1 MNMRHSI
8 TLLLALCM
16 GTAAAWADGYRSLIV
31 TFQDG
36 TTSQLNLTDGM
47 QTKFTTTQVR
57 FVDGSTMVTF
67 DKTTVAS
74 WHFDESVGIH
84 SVQGEAAAPMLA
96 GRTVRLS
103 AVPAGT
109 TVRVLTADGRTLVS
123 ETVTGNY
130 EISLHGQPAGTYIIG
145 IGQQAF
151 KISIR

>member
-1 MNMRHSI
+1 MRHTL
-8 TLLLALCM
+8 TLLLAFCL

-57 FVDGSTMVTF
+57 FVDGTTMVTF

-74 WHFDESVGIH
+74 WRFDESVGIH
-84 SVQGEAAAPMLA
+84 SVQGEAAPAIS
-96 GRTVRLS
+96 GRTIRLS

-109 TVRVLTADGRTLVS
+109 TVRVVTADGRTIVS
-123 ETVTGNY
+123 ETVAGNY
-130 EISLHGQPAGTYIIG
+130 EISLQGQPAGTYIIG

-151 KISIR
+151 KISVK

>member
-1 MNMRHSI
+1 MRHTL
-8 TLLLALCM
+8 TLLLAFCL
-16 GTAAAWADGYRSLIV
+16 GTAAALADGYRSLIV

-36 TTSQLNLTDGM
+36 TTSQINLTDGM

-57 FVDGSTMVTF
+57 FVDGATRVTF
-67 DKTTVAS
+67 DKTTIAS
-74 WHFDESVGIH
+74 WRFDESVGIH
-84 SVQGEAAAPMLA
+84 SVQGSVAVPTLA

-109 TVRVLTADGRTLVS
+109 AVRVLTADGRTIVS

-130 EISLHGQPAGTYIIG
+130 EINLQGQPAGTYIIG

-151 KISIR
+151 KIHIK

>member
-1 MNMRHSI
+1 MRHTL
-8 TLLLALCM
+8 TLLLAFCL

-57 FVDGSTMVTF
+57 FVDGATMVTF

-74 WHFDESVGIH
+74 WRFDESVGIH
-84 SVQGEAAAPMLA
+84 SVQGEAAPAIS
-96 GRTVRLS
+96 GRTIRLS

-109 TVRVLTADGRTLVS
+109 AVRVVTADGRTIVS
-123 ETVTGNY
+123 ETVAGNY
-130 EISLHGQPAGTYIIG
+130 EISLQGQPAGTYIIG

-151 KISIR
+151 KISVK

>member
-1 MNMRHSI
+1 MRHTL
-8 TLLLALCM
+8 TLLLAFCL

-36 TTSQLNLTDGM
+36 TTSQINLTDGM

-57 FVDGSTMVTF
+57 FVDGATMVTF

-74 WHFDESVGIH
+74 WRFDESVGIH
-84 SVQGEAAAPMLA
+84 SIQGEAAAPA
-96 GRTVRLS
+96 ISGRTVRLS

-109 TVRVLTADGRTLVS
+109 TVRVVTADGRTIVS
-123 ETVTGNY
+123 ETVAGNY
-130 EISLHGQPAGTYIIG
+130 EISLQGQPAGTYIIG

-151 KISIR
+151 KISVK

>member
-1 MNMRHSI
+1 MRHPF
-8 TLLLALCM
+8 TFLLALCL

-36 TTSQLNLTDGM
+36 TTSQINLTDGM

-57 FVDGSTMVTF
+57 FVDGATRVTF
-67 DKTTVAS
+67 DKTTIAS
-74 WHFDESVGIH
+74 WCFDESVGIQ
-84 SVQGEAAAPMLA
+84 SAQADAAAPSLS

-109 TVRVLTADGRTLVS
+109 TVRVVSADGRTIVS
-123 ETVTGNY
+123 ETVAGNY
-130 EISLHGQPAGTYIIG
+130 EISLQGQPAGTYIIG

-151 KISIR
+151 KIHIK

>member
-1 MNMRHSI
+1 MRH
-8 TLLLALCM
+8 TFTFLLALCL

-36 TTSQLNLTDGM
+36 TTSQINLTDGM

-57 FVDGSTMVTF
+57 FVDGATRVTF
-67 DKTTVAS
+67 DKTTIAS
-74 WHFDESVGIH
+74 WRFDESVGIQ
-84 SVQGEAAAPMLA
+84 SVQGESAAPTLA

-109 TVRVLTADGRTLVS
+109 TVRVVTADGRTIVS
-123 ETVTGNY
+123 ETVAGNY
-130 EISLHGQPAGTYIIG
+130 EISLQGQPAGTYIIG

-151 KISIR
+151 KIHIK